1 MLGEVQQL
9 QWELSRREAQRCAL
23 TAELSALSVR
33 AEEQEARLQTST
45 VLQDQLSTQLS
56 SLRTEYDALLQ
67 LYGEKLEET
76 QELRLDL
83 QDVKDM
89 YKAQVMGFTPVFP
102 VLQCFQLKHLYKRT
116 QCKLFMLHKF
126 FSLQIDQLLKKE
138 ELSRG
143 LLKQRSSPDNEDNVS
158 K

>member
-76 QELRLDL
+76 EELRLDL

-89 YKAQVMGFTPVFP
+89 YKAQVIWLTPF
-102 VLQCFQLKHLYKRT
+102 F
-116 QCKLFMLHKF
+116 F
-126 FSLQIDQLLKKE
+126 FSSVLSIKAFRQENTEKFICYLK
-138 ELSRG
+138 
-143 LLKQRSSPDNEDNVS
+143 SSPFRLTNC
-158 K
+158 

>member
-1 MLGEVQQL
+1 MQQL

-23 TAELSALSVR
+23 TAELSTLSVR
-33 AEEQEARLQTST
+33 AEEQETRLSSSIH
-45 VLQDQLSTQLS
+45 LQEELSSQLS

-89 YKAQVMGFTPVFP
+89 YKAQV
-102 VLQCFQLKHLYKRT
+102 RNS
-116 QCKLFMLHKF
+116 
-126 FSLQIDQLLKKE
+126 FSKDAI
-138 ELSRG
+138 
-143 LLKQRSSPDNEDNVS
+143 N
-158 K
+158 